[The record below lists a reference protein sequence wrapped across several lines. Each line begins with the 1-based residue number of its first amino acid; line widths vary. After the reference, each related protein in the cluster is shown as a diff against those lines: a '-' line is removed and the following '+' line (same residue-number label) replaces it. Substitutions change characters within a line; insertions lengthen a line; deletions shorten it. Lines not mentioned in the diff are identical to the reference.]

1 MSERTKYKYITSVWL
16 YLRETWKNKVCAL
29 VLTGIGYLTAVL
41 TGDGTGF
48 VFILIFFA
56 IPLFLALENWIYEGD

>member
-1 MSERTKYKYITSVWL
+1 MSERTKYKYITSVVL

-29 VLTGIGYLTAVL
+29 ALTGLGLASALL

-48 VFILIFFA
+48 IFLLLFA
-56 IPLFLALENWIYEGD
+56 IPLFLAMENWIK

>member
-29 VLTGIGYLTAVL
+29 ALAGIGYLSAVL

-48 VFILIFFA
+48 VFILLFA
-56 IPLFLALENWIYEGD
+56 IPLFLALENWIYEKD